1 MGTNHRSAY
10 LSQNPGR
17 GASRGLF
24 GTLIQTSAGKS
35 GLAKTICGQL

>member
-1 MGTNHRSAY
+1 MGTNHRSVY

-24 GTLIQTSAGKS
+24 GTLIQTSAGNS
-35 GLAKTICGQL
+35 GLAKNNCGPL